1 MPKDNLLHRYPVLK
15 HLMIMIVISII
26 ILIVAFMLLKV
37 YSRHDKAFAL
47 PDLTGLYPT
56 ELDVEVECV
65 IIDSLYQSGT
75 PGGVILSHIPRP
87 GTLVKP
93 DRKVYVTI
101 ASIQQEDVLVPDIIN
116 SSLPSAVS
124 RVMNAGLH
132 VGSVSFIET
141 DSTME
146 LRSPMISSIQFKGKT
161 LVPGDEISQGS
172 RVDLV
177 VQKPSNRTSGKI
189 PFLLGK
195 DAIAAQRSTLAAAF
209 NVKLHYKDN
218 VKDKEK
224 AIVYEQD
231 PVYTGISQYAYG
243 TVVEL
248 WLCNPDEVDVKQ
260 MIRDF
265 KVDSS
270 KIIYP
275 ENFERDSLGEV
286 ISEEEF
292 IIDNEGWWR

>member
-1 MPKDNLLHRYPVLK
+1 MPKDNLLRRFPVIR
-15 HLMIMIVISII
+15 HLMIMLLISIVI
-26 ILIVAFMLLKV
+26 LVLAFMLLKV
-37 YSRHDKAFAL
+37 YARHDKAFAL
-47 PDLTGLYPT
+47 PDLTGLYPD
-56 ELDVEVECV
+56 ELDIEVECV
-65 IIDSLYQSGT
+65 VIDSLYQSGT
-75 PGGVILSHIPRP
+75 AGGVILSHIPRP

-101 ASIQQEDVLVPDIIN
+101 ASLQQEDVVVPDIIN

-124 RVMNAGLH
+124 RVMNAGLL
-132 VGSVSFIET
+132 VGSLSFVET

-146 LRSPMISSIQFKGKT
+146 LRSPMVSSIHHKGKT
-161 LVPGDEISQGS
+161 LVPGDGISQGS
-172 RVDLV
+172 RVDLI
-177 VQKPSNRTSGKI
+177 VQNPSNRTSGKI

-195 DAIAAQRSTLAAAF
+195 ESVAAQRATLASAF

-218 VKDKEK
+218 VKEKEK
-224 AIVYEQD
+224 AVVYEQE
-231 PVYTGISQYAYG
+231 PVYTGVSQYTYG

-248 WLCNPDEVDVKQ
+248 WLCNPDEIDIKQ
-260 MIRDF
+260 LIRDF

-275 ENFERDSLGEV
+275 ENFESDSLGV
-286 ISEEEF
+286 GISEEEF

>member
-1 MPKDNLLHRYPVLK
+1 MPKDNFLNRFPVIK
-15 HLMIMIVISII
+15 HLIIMLAISII
-26 ILIVAFMLLKV
+26 ILVAAFMLIKV
-37 YSRHDKAFAL
+37 YARHDQAFAL
-47 PDLTGLYPT
+47 PDLTGLYPG
-56 ELDVEVECV
+56 ELDVEVECIV
-65 IIDSLYQSGT
+65 IDSLYQSGT
-75 PGGVILSHIPRP
+75 AGGVILSHIPRA

-101 ASIQQEDVLVPDIIN
+101 ASLQQENVFVPDILN

-124 RVMNAGLH
+124 RVMNSGLH
-132 VGSVSFIET
+132 VGSISFIDS

-146 LRSPMISSIQFKGKT
+146 LRSPMVSSIHYKGKT

-172 RVDLV
+172 RLDLV
-177 VQKPSNRTSGKI
+177 VQNPSNRTSGKI

-195 DAIAAQRSTLAAAF
+195 EAVAAQRSTLASAF

-224 AIVYEQD
+224 AVVYEQE
-231 PVYTGISQYAYG
+231 PVYTGVSQYAYG

-248 WLCNPDEVDVKQ
+248 WLCNPDEIDVKQ
-260 MIRDF
+260 LIREF

-275 ENFERDSLGEV
+275 DNYESDSLTDG